1 MVGDVFVP
9 NFLRHI
15 QYRKVS
21 SLEEVTQAVLND
33 IELLKEVDRTTP
45 NLKKCVT
52 IKTEKDDIEE
62 KINLLREALRDNQL
76 TLVCGA
82 GVSRASSIPDWNELL
97 VNILN
102 EVFFRSVELKESEP
116 EISGKDLLRLIPQSN
131 LILGKYLRLVL
142 KDDFEKIMKTPLF
155 KLQSGTRL

>member
-1 MVGDVFVP
+1 MKIFISHSHQDMEVCRKLADALMKRGYEVFADFAIDFGTSIIATIKTELNDSDVFIAIITENFLNSSWAQAELSSAIFSNDSIYVLPVVVGDVFVP

-45 NLKKCVT
+45 NLKKRVT

-62 KINLLREALRDNQL
+62 KII
-76 TLVCGA
+76 C
-82 GVSRASSIPDWNELL
+82 
-97 VNILN
+97 
-102 EVFFRSVELKESEP
+102 
-116 EISGKDLLRLIPQSN
+116 
-131 LILGKYLRLVL
+131 
-142 KDDFEKIMKTPLF
+142 
-155 KLQSGTRL
+155 